1 MYINLYFKLN
11 FDDLY
16 FSVMLKQ
23 EKVFQQ
29 KLCIQIIK
37 KKLIKIKQ
45 ETVVNYS
52 KNFKQSLFNLFN

>member
-1 MYINLYFKLN
+1 
-11 FDDLY
+11 
-16 FSVMLKQ
+16 MLKQ
-23 EKVFQQ
+23 EKNFQQ

>member
-52 KNFKQSLFNLFN
+52 KNFKQSLFN

>member
-11 FDDLY
+11 FDYLY